1 MENNLDISIRK
12 NNLVSGHVLP
22 HFNGVKYLIAQY
34 LDKAIDMGDAQLGG
48 GLTILVRDKDEF
60 KVMCEDAIE
69 YYEDKYVDMKNNL
82 LGELMYS
89 EFVNAREEILDI
101 YERQFNKFLNIL
113 EGVVNV
119 SEFKTNVTS
128 NGIRQFKI
136 V

>member
-1 MENNLDISIRK
+1 
-12 NNLVSGHVLP
+12 
-22 HFNGVKYLIAQY
+22 
-34 LDKAIDMGDAQLGG
+34 
-48 GLTILVRDKDEF
+48 KDEF